1 MELRCKQAS
10 QATLLLL
17 GHERNKVNDKLVALA
32 AAMANRESK
41 ILWLLL
47 ALISIMAGVLIAI
60 GIAVNGADS
69 FLVARVAG
77 RSGGYTALWM
87 VLIAVAL
94 TMSGFLIAIWYQRVR
109 MRNLCE
115 DVCEN
120 LPRCSEIPAQLQIVA
135 EGDGKVPFH
144 YLASIHAQSKLVKV
158 EGQQWYIMNSGNN
171 ILGKPQ
177 DVETTDWLKQKNA
190 ESTLIDGTL
199 IVDSDGEPAA
209 VVIDNHVLWV
219 VSTRF
224 LRSMGLAGTEEA
236 TTTAMESKSQLRQL
250 LRSMQ

>member
-1 MELRCKQAS
+1 MDLRCKQAS

-17 GHERNKVNDKLVALA
+17 GHERNKVNDKLVTLA

-41 ILWLLL
+41 VLWFLL
-47 ALISIMAGVLIAI
+47 ALISIMAVVLVII
-60 GIAVNGADS
+60 GIAVNGVDS
-69 FLVARVAG
+69 FLLARVAG
-77 RSGGYTALWM
+77 RSGGYTMLWM

-115 DVCEN
+115 DLCEN
-120 LPRCSEIPAQLQIVA
+120 LPRCSEIPAQLQIIA
-135 EGDGKVPFH
+135 DSDKSPFN
-144 YLASIHAQSKLVKV
+144 YMVSIHAQSKLVKV
-158 EGQQWYIMNSGNN
+158 EGQRWYIMNSGNN
-171 ILGKPQ
+171 IFGKPQ

-190 ESTLIDGTL
+190 VPTLLDGML
-199 IVDSDGEPAA
+199 LVDSDGEPAA
-209 VVIDNHVLWV
+209 IVIENRVLWV

-224 LRSMGLAGTEEA
+224 LRSMGLTRNEEA
-236 TTTAMESKSQLRQL
+236 TNTAMESKSQLRQL